1 MFVSWRDDLP
11 PPYQAVTDG
20 EHIWMRKGL
29 LQVERR
35 CTLAHELTHI
45 DLGHTAHQDDAV
57 EARVR
62 RCAARRLLSVDQLVP
77 IALWTQDVGE
87 AADELWV
94 TVEVLEDFLDSL
106 SPSEIA
112 DIEAAVSAAKEA

>member
-11 PPYQAVTDG
+11 PPYLAVTDG

-35 CTLAHELTHI
+35 CVLTHELAHI
-45 DLGHTAHQDDAV
+45 DLGHTTHQDGTA

-62 RCAARRLLSVDQLVP
+62 RRAARRLLSVDQLLPV
-77 IALWTQDVGE
+77 ALWTQDVGE

-94 TVEVLEDFLDSL
+94 TVEVLEDFIDSL
-106 SPSEIA
+106 SPGEIA